1 MNPDKIKYN
10 RINAKPAAAT
20 IQKRKFWKIKF
31 IFMWKEKRC
40 CVDRSRSA
48 DLKVSS
54 FESTSKPKASQPAN
68 MDKLIR
74 VGYYDLEKTIGK
86 GNFAVVKLA
95 SNTVTKSKVS
105 VNRMTAFQFLA
116 SRFNLHYLMLLDSW
130 KLVSVALLNGQTF
143 VCCSFIIS

>member
-1 MNPDKIKYN
+1 MNPDKIKFN
-10 RINAKPAAAT
+10 QINAKNTTAT
-20 IQKRKFWKIKF
+20 IQKRKFLKIKY
-31 IFMWKEKRC
+31 IFMWKDLRC

-54 FESTSKPKASQPAN
+54 FNFTSKPKIQPAN
-68 MDKLIR
+68 MDKLVR

-105 VNRMTAFQFLA
+105 VNEW
-116 SRFNLHYLMLLDSW
+116 LHC
-130 KLVSVALLNGQTF
+130 NF
-143 VCCSFIIS
+143 